1 MPKRLLRL
9 LAASI
14 CISTMFVW
22 RQYKT
27 TSEATDKVSFENY
40 SQMTF
45 DLCTHLCLVAKLA
58 QHACFGSAQQKFF
71 LRTCMISFSL
81 CEKNWWLTIIFPY

>member
-1 MPKRLLRL
+1 MCMPKRLLRL

-45 DLCTHLCLVAKLA
+45 DLCTHLCLVAKLG
-58 QHACFGSAQQKFF
+58 QHACFVSAQQNFCF
-71 LRTCMISFSL
+71 AYMYDL
-81 CEKNWWLTIIFPY
+81 IFTV